1 MASMKYFGLIKSFN
15 PQKGWGFIEC
25 PQTYEL
31 YGKDMFVL
39 KNALP
44 GGIANKGDQVAFTVI
59 QEHNGPVAATVEV
72 IGRGPASLAPPGAGL
87 DLGMLNVPNDT
98 PHDGMNN
105 NMQVIANSNPAE
117 DVSCA
122 PGYVGTIKSF
132 NSGTGWGMIACPE
145 MMQLHG
151 KDVFFSQGVVREGS
165 AAQGEMVFFVVRM
178 EPKGPAAASVRVLSL
193 QRPIHAAMPALPG
206 PAMGLARAGYGMM
219 GRPGVATLPQP
230 GIGMMGTPRA
240 PAFPQKDQTFFG
252 VLKSFS
258 EEKGWGHIT
267 CECTNRLYGKDVF
280 LMKGALNGQTVN
292 AGALLSFKVTLGSK
306 GPQAMA
312 VSMLPPG
319 CFRVSAEE
327 SASVYSGTVKSF
339 NAERGWGFVTSEEL
353 QQTFGKDIFLHRRD
367 LQENYLPSTG
377 EEIQLCVEIDDGG
390 QPVAKNAV
398 PLNPGLGG
406 TSQLNAASWAA
417 VATNNA
423 GTVRAA
429 PY

>member
-1 MASMKYFGLIKSFN
+1 MKYFGLIKSFN

-44 GGIANKGDQVAFTVI
+44 GGAANKGDQVAFTVI
-59 QEHNGPVAATVEV
+59 QEHNGPVAATVELV
-72 IGRGPASLAPPGAGL
+72 HRGPAALVPPVAGL
-87 DLGMLNVPNDT
+87 DLGMINILNDT

-105 NMQVIANSNPAE
+105 SMQVNNNMAE
-117 DVSCA
+117 DLRCA

-151 KDVFFSQGVVREGS
+151 KDVFFSQGVVREGV
-165 AAQGEMVFFVVRM
+165 AAQGETVFFVVRM
-178 EPKGPAAASVRVLSL
+178 EPKGPAAGVVRVLSL
-193 QRPIHAAMPALPG
+193 QRPTQALPG
-206 PAMGLARAGYGMM
+206 PPMGLARAGF
-219 GRPGVATLPQP
+219 GRAGVAALPQP
-230 GIGMMGTPRA
+230 GVGMMGMGMGMGMGMMGTPRA
-240 PAFPQKDQTFFG
+240 PGFPQKDQTFFG

-258 EEKGWGHIT
+258 KEKGWGHIT
-267 CECTNRLYGKDVF
+267 CEVTSRLYGKDVF

-292 AGALLSFKVTLGSK
+292 AGSLLSFKVTLGSK
-306 GPQAMA
+306 GPQAIA
-312 VSMLPPG
+312 VTLLPPG

-353 QQTFGKDIFLHRRD
+353 HQTFGKDIFLHRRD
-367 LQENYLPSTG
+367 LEENYLPSTG

-398 PLNPGLGG
+398 PLTRAGGSPG
-406 TSQLNAASWAA
+406 LNAASWAA

-423 GTVRAA
+423 QTVRAA

>member
-1 MASMKYFGLIKSFN
+1 MAMKYFGLVKSFN

-44 GGIANKGDQVAFTVI
+44 GGLANKGDQVAFTVV

-72 IGRGPASLAPPGAGL
+72 VHRGSVTVAPPVAGL
-87 DLGMLNVPNDT
+87 DFGMLNIPSDVPQDA
-98 PHDGMNN
+98 MNN
-105 NMQVIANSNPAE
+105 SIQPHASNNTAE
-117 DVSCA
+117 DLSCA

-145 MMQLHG
+145 MMTLHG
-151 KDVFFSQGVVREGS
+151 KDVFFSQGVVREGC
-165 AAQGEMVFFVVRM
+165 AAQGEHVFFVVRM

-193 QRPIHAAMPALPG
+193 QRPMPAVMPALPG
-206 PAMGLARAGYGMM
+206 PTMGLARFGCGKGGAAM
-219 GRPGVATLPQP
+219 LPQA
-230 GIGMMGTPRA
+230 GLAMMGTPRA
-240 PAFPQKDQTFFG
+240 PGFPQKDQTFFG
-252 VLKSFS
+252 ILKSFS

-312 VSMLPPG
+312 VNLLPPG
-319 CFRVSAEE
+319 CFRGSAEE
-327 SASVYSGTVKSF
+327 TASIYTGTVKSF

-367 LQENYLPSTG
+367 LEDNYQPTTG
-377 EEIQLCVEIDDGG
+377 EEIQFCVEIDDGG

-398 PLNPGLGG
+398 PLGG
-406 TSQLNAASWAA
+406 RVGGPPQMNAASWAA

-423 GTVRAA
+423 QTMRAA